1 MTVTITER
9 RAATRGAGPLA
20 VMVGPM
26 GAGKTTVGRKIA
38 ERLGVPFLDA
48 DEFIE
53 DITQFSIPDIFETY
67 GEPHFRSVEA
77 SSIAHLLSTFN
88 GVLALGGGAITTAST
103 RELLRNHV
111 VVRLQVDK
119 EHIGDRIGGGE
130 SRPLLAGD
138 DATQKWI
145 AVTAARQEAFA
156 AVTAWDVDTNGVL
169 PSEIA
174 DALAEKLVAHHG
186 MDPEVLAAGTAV
198 PGTSAVV
205 RVGGERSTYD
215 VELGRGVLGRVA
227 QVLPDR
233 AERALIV
240 HEPGT
245 SDVAHGIGETVAA
258 SGRTV
263 RLLEVPAGEDAK
275 TAAVLAECWEV
286 LGTEGLTRSDVVI
299 GVGGG
304 AVTDLAGFA
313 AATWLRG
320 IELVLVPT
328 TVMGVVD
335 ASVGGKTSINTGA
348 GKNLAGAFYP
358 PRAVVADLDLLAGL
372 PEAEIASGLAE
383 VAKAGLIAD
392 TRILEVIEA
401 DPARVLDTTT
411 AEFAEVIERAVR
423 VKAGVVG
430 QDPRESGLREV
441 LNYGHTLG
449 HAIERHEGYTWRHGE
464 AVAVGMV
471 YAAELSRLAGR
482 LDDDAVAR
490 HRSILSSLG
499 LPTTYRPGQLGA
511 LVEAMH
517 RDKKSRG
524 SMLRFVILD
533 AIGRTSRLEGPDE
546 SLLERAYEAVTA

>member
-9 RAATRGAGPLA
+9 RAVTRGAGPLA

-53 DITQFSIPDIFETY
+53 DITQLSIPDIFDTC
-67 GEPHFRSVEA
+67 GEPYFRSVEA
-77 SSIAHLLSTFN
+77 SSIAHLLSTF
-88 GVLALGGGAITTAST
+88 
-103 RELLRNHV
+103 
-111 VVRLQVDK
+111 
-119 EHIGDRIGGGE
+119 
-130 SRPLLAGD
+130 
-138 DATQKWI
+138 
-145 AVTAARQEAFA
+145 
-156 AVTAWDVDTNGVL
+156 NGVL

-186 MDPEVLAAGTAV
+186 LDPEV
-198 PGTSAVV
+198 
-205 RVGGERSTYD
+205 
-215 VELGRGVLGRVA
+215 
-227 QVLPDR
+227 
-233 AERALIV
+233 
-240 HEPGT
+240 
-245 SDVAHGIGETVAA
+245 
-258 SGRTV
+258 
-263 RLLEVPAGEDAK
+263 
-275 TAAVLAECWEV
+275 
-286 LGTEGLTRSDVVI
+286 
-299 GVGGG
+299 
-304 AVTDLAGFA
+304 LAGFA

-372 PEAEIASGLAE
+372 PEAEVASGLAE

-392 TRILEVIEA
+392 TRILEVIES

-411 AEFAEVIERAVR
+411 AEFAEVIERAER

-524 SMLRFVILD
+524 SVLRFVILD

>member
-1 MTVTITER
+1 MSVTITER
-9 RAATRGAGPLA
+9 RAATRSAGPLA

-38 ERLGVPFLDA
+38 ERLDVPFLDA

-53 DITQFSIPDIFETY
+53 DITQFSIPDILETY

-88 GVLALGGGAITTAST
+88 GVHALGGGAITTAST

-111 VVRLQVDK
+111 VVRLEVDQ
-119 EHIGDRIGGGE
+119 EHIGDRIGGAEG
-130 SRPLLAGD
+130 RPLLTGD
-138 DATQKWI
+138 DATEKWI
-145 AVTAARQEAFA
+145 AVTAGRQEAFA

-186 MDPEVLAAGTAV
+186 LDPEVLAVGSAV
-198 PGTSAVV
+198 PGTSAVI
-205 RVGGERSTYD
+205 RVSGERSTYD
-215 VELGRGVLGRVA
+215 VELGRGILGRVA
-227 QVLPDR
+227 VVLPDR

-245 SDVAHGIGETVAA
+245 AGVASSIAEVVADA
-258 SGRTV
+258 GRSV

-275 TAAVLAECWEV
+275 TAAALSECWEE
-286 LGTEGLTRSDVVI
+286 LGAEGLTRSDVIV

-313 AATWLRG
+313 AATWQRG

-358 PRAVVADLDLLAGL
+358 PRAVVADPDLLTAL
-372 PEAEIASGLAE
+372 PEAEVASGLAE
-383 VAKAGLIAD
+383 VVKAGLISD
-392 TRILEVIEA
+392 TRILEIIEA

-411 AEFAEVIERAVR
+411 TEFAEVVERAVR
-423 VKAGVVG
+423 VKADVVG

-441 LNYGHTLG
+441 LNHGHTLG
-449 HAIERHEGYTWRHGE
+449 HAIERHEG
-464 AVAVGMV
+464 
-471 YAAELSRLAGR
+471 
-482 LDDDAVAR
+482 
-490 HRSILSSLG
+490 
-499 LPTTYRPGQLGA
+499 
-511 LVEAMH
+511 
-517 RDKKSRG
+517 
-524 SMLRFVILD
+524 
-533 AIGRTSRLEGPDE
+533 
-546 SLLERAYEAVTA
+546 

>member
-1 MTVTITER
+1 MSVTITER

-38 ERLGVPFLDA
+38 ERLDVPFLDA

-88 GVLALGGGAITTAST
+88 GVLTLGGGAITTAST

-119 EHIGDRIGGGE
+119 EHIGDRIGGAE
-130 SRPLLAGD
+130 RRPLLAGD
-138 DATQKWI
+138 DATEKWI

-186 MDPEVLAAGTAV
+186 LDPEVLAVGSAV
-198 PGTSAVV
+198 PGTSAVI
-205 RVGGERSTYD
+205 RVSGERSTYD
-215 VELGRGVLGRVA
+215 VELGRGILGRVA
-227 QVLPDR
+227 AVRPAR

-245 SDVAHGIGETVAA
+245 AGVASSIAEVVADA
-258 SGRTV
+258 GRSV

-275 TAAVLAECWEV
+275 TAAVLEV
-286 LGTEGLTRSDVVI
+286 LGTEGLTRSDVII

-313 AATWLRG
+313 VATWQRG

-348 GKNLAGAFYP
+348 GRNLAGAFYP
-358 PRAVVADLDLLAGL
+358 PRAVVADLDLLTAL
-372 PEAEIASGLAE
+372 PEAEVASGLAE
-383 VAKAGLIAD
+383 VVKAGLISD
-392 TRILEVIEA
+392 TRILEIIEA

-411 AEFAEVIERAVR
+411 TEFAEGGERAVR
-423 VKAGVVG
+423 VKADVVG
-430 QDPRESGLREV
+430 QDPRESGLREF
-441 LNYGHTLG
+441 LSYGHTLG
-449 HAIERHEGYTWRHGE
+449 HAIERHEG
-464 AVAVGMV
+464 
-471 YAAELSRLAGR
+471 
-482 LDDDAVAR
+482 
-490 HRSILSSLG
+490 
-499 LPTTYRPGQLGA
+499 
-511 LVEAMH
+511 
-517 RDKKSRG
+517 
-524 SMLRFVILD
+524 
-533 AIGRTSRLEGPDE
+533 
-546 SLLERAYEAVTA
+546 